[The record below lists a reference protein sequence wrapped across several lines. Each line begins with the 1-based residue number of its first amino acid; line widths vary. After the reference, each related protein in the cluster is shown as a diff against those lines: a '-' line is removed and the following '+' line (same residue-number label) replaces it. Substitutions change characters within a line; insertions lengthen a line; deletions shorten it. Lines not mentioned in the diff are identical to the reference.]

1 MKRLRSVR
9 NCKDTT
15 GGSAMKDSQF
25 AGLGNQTKIDPPMG
39 PECAAANDT
48 AHPQV
53 ALLSNGRYGVV
64 ITAAG
69 SGCSTWRDL
78 DVTRWREDATRD
90 CWGQFCYI
98 RDATE
103 GTAWSA
109 GHQPLCRAAD
119 ETQVAFHADRAEFCR
134 RDGDTETRLAVCV
147 AHDCDAEVRA
157 VTVVNH
163 GGRPREFDLTSYAEV
178 CLNPRRADQAHPAF
192 AKLFLETEFVPA
204 SGALLAR
211 RRPRGAD
218 QKPLWAI
225 HVSVAQVLGRGVLE
239 YETDRVRFLGRGR
252 TPADPAALDAGT
264 RLSGT
269 TGPVLDAVFSL
280 RRRVRLDP
288 RSQASIA
295 FITGAA
301 DTREAANALA
311 EQFQS
316 FEAVDRAF
324 SGARAACHDELR
336 KVGLTPDDVTL
347 FNRLAGSVVF
357 TN

>member
-1 MKRLRSVR
+1 MKESQITGLAE
-9 NCKDTT
+9 DTKFDPR
-15 GGSAMKDSQF
+15 MK
-25 AGLGNQTKIDPPMG
+25 
-39 PECAAANDT
+39 PESTTATDT
-48 AHPQV
+48 ASPQV
-53 ALLSNGRYGVV
+53 VLLSNGRYGVV
-64 ITAAG
+64 LTAAG
-69 SGCSTWRDL
+69 SGCSTWRGL

-98 RDATE
+98 RDPTE

-109 GHQPLCRAAD
+109 GYQPLCRAAD
-119 ETQVAFHADRAEFCR
+119 ENEVVFYADRAEFYR
-134 RDGDTETRLAVCV
+134 RDGDTETRLTVCV
-147 AHDCDAEVRA
+147 APDCDAEVRV

-163 GGRPREFDLTSYAEV
+163 GGRPREFELTSYAEV

-225 HVSVAQVLGRGVLE
+225 HVSAAHGLERGAPE

-288 RSQASIA
+288 QSQASVA

-301 DTREAANALA
+301 DTREAAIAL
-311 EQFQS
+311 
-316 FEAVDRAF
+316 
-324 SGARAACHDELR
+324 DEKLR
-336 KVGLTPDDVTL
+336 
-347 FNRLAGSVVF
+347 N
-357 TN
+357 